1 MSEFMQGATMMA
13 SVGVALF
20 FLRFWRQTGDRLF
33 AVFAAAFAL
42 FAVNRLLLAVLDEE
56 SETRTWVYA
65 LRAATFVMI
74 AVAVLDKN
82 VRRPTS

>member
-13 SVGVALF
+13 SAAVAVF
-20 FLRFWRQTGDRLF
+20 FLRFWRQTADRLF

-42 FAVNRLLLAVLDEE
+42 FAVNRLLLAVLDQE

-65 LRAATFVMI
+65 LRAATFLMI
-74 AVAVLDKN
+74 AAAVLDKN
-82 VRRPTS
+82 VGRSST